1 MNMIAKTVKKILR
14 FFLLSGNM
22 KKSQRSSALIVTATT
37 YIKKLPVF
45 LLKQARNHKHSAK
58 VQKSISYFAL

>member
-22 KKSQRSSALIVTATT
+22 KKSQRSNVLIVTVTT
-37 YIKKLPVF
+37 YIKKLPGF
-45 LLKQARNHKHSAK
+45 LLKQARNHKKDYYAGMECSN
-58 VQKSISYFAL
+58 YRL